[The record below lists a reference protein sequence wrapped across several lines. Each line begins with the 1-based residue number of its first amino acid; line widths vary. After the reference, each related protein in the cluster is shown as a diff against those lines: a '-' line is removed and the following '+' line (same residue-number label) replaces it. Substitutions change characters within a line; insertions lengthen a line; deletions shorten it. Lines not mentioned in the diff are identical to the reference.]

1 MMEFFLSPTFWKT
14 VLASTTPVML
24 ATLAA
29 NMMTKSGIFNL
40 AIEGT
45 MLICALTGVIASTFT
60 QNLWIGCLTAVA
72 MGVIISFIFGYFALV
87 MKGAMNA
94 CGVAVNLIATGGTV
108 FVLVMLTGSK
118 ANSSALKSLTFP
130 VVNIPVL
137 KDIPVLG
144 TIFSGQNLVTYIAW
158 AIVAVTA
165 WMLYKTKLGI
175 NIRAVGENPAAAKA
189 AGLSVLK
196 HQFAA
201 LAICGISCAFG
212 GMYLSMGALKS
223 FTTGMV
229 AGRGYMSLAMD
240 AMSQGNPIVGC
251 LSSLLYGFS
260 DTITVYLQLYSKIDL
275 KLIEAFPY
283 LFIIVVL
290 VIIQSIRKMVARRK
304 EKLASLEQLHSQQ
317 AA

>member
-1 MMEFFLSPTFWKT
+1 MMAFFASPTFWRT

-45 MLICALTGVIASTFT
+45 MLICALTGVVVSAFT
-60 QNLWIGCLTAVA
+60 QNLWIGCIVAVL
-72 MGVIISFIFGYFALV
+72 MGVAVSFVFGYFALV

-94 CGVAVNLIATGGTV
+94 CGVALNLVASGGTV

-130 VVNIPVL
+130 VVGIPVL
-137 KDIPVLG
+137 KDIPILG
-144 TIFSGQNLVTYIAW
+144 TIFFEQNLVTYIGW
-158 AIVAVTA
+158 VIVAATS

-175 NIRAVGENPAAAKA
+175 HIRAVGENPAAAKA
-189 AGLSVLK
+189 AGLNVIL
-196 HQFAA
+196 HQFVA
-201 LAICGISCAFG
+201 LAICGVACSFG

-240 AMSQGNPIVGC
+240 AMSQGNPVVGC

-275 KLIEAFPY
+275 KLIDAFPY

-290 VIIQSIRKMVARRK
+290 VIIQAIRRMTAKKK
-304 EKLASLEQLHSQQ
+304 ERLASMQQ

>member
-1 MMEFFLSPTFWKT
+1 MMQFFLSPTFWKT

-45 MLICALTGVIASTFT
+45 MLICALTGVVVSAFT
-60 QNLWIGCLTAVA
+60 QNLWVGCIVAVV
-72 MGVIISFIFGYFALV
+72 MGIAVSFIFGYFALI

-94 CGVAVNLIATGGTV
+94 CGVALNLVASGGTV

-118 ANSSALKSLTFP
+118 ANSSALRSLTFP
-130 VVNIPVL
+130 VVDIPIL

-144 TIFSGQNLVTYIAW
+144 TIFSGQNMVTYIGW
-158 AIVAVTA
+158 VIVILTS

-189 AGLSVLK
+189 AGLNVIFY
-196 HQFAA
+196 QFVA
-201 LAICGISCAFG
+201 LAICGVACSFG

-275 KLIEAFPY
+275 KLIDAFPY

-290 VIIQSIRKMVARRK
+290 IIIQTIRKTIAHRK
-304 EKLASLEQLHSQQ
+304 EKLASLQQ
-317 AA
+317 AS

>member
-1 MMEFFLSPTFWKT
+1 MMQFFLSPTFWKT

-45 MLICALTGVIASTFT
+45 MLICALTGVVVSAFT
-60 QNLWIGCLTAVA
+60 QNLWVGCIVAVA
-72 MGVIISFIFGYFALV
+72 MGIAVSFIFGYFALI

-94 CGVAVNLIATGGTV
+94 CGVALNLVASGGTV

-118 ANSSALKSLTFP
+118 ANSSALRSLTFP
-130 VVNIPVL
+130 VVDIPIL

-144 TIFSGQNLVTYIAW
+144 TIFSGQNMVTYIGW
-158 AIVAVTA
+158 VIVILTS

-189 AGLSVLK
+189 AGLNVIFY
-196 HQFAA
+196 QFVA
-201 LAICGISCAFG
+201 LAICGVACSFG

-275 KLIEAFPY
+275 KLIDAFPY

-290 VIIQSIRKMVARRK
+290 IIIQTIRKTIAHRK
-304 EKLASLEQLHSQQ
+304 EKLASLQQ
-317 AA
+317 AS

>member
-1 MMEFFLSPTFWKT
+1 MMAFFASPTFWRT

-45 MLICALTGVIASTFT
+45 MLICALTGVVVSAFT
-60 QNLWIGCLTAVA
+60 QNLWIGCIVAVL
-72 MGVIISFIFGYFALV
+72 MGVAVSFVFGYFALV

-94 CGVAVNLIATGGTV
+94 CGVALNLVASGGTV

-130 VVNIPVL
+130 VVGIPVL
-137 KDIPVLG
+137 KDIPILG
-144 TIFSGQNLVTYIAW
+144 TIFFEQNLVTYIGW
-158 AIVAVTA
+158 VIVAATS

-175 NIRAVGENPAAAKA
+175 HIRAVGENPAAAKA
-189 AGLSVLK
+189 AGLNVIL
-196 HQFAA
+196 HQFVA
-201 LAICGISCAFG
+201 LAICGVACSFG

-240 AMSQGNPIVGC
+240 AMSQGNPVVGC

-275 KLIEAFPY
+275 KLIDAFPY

-290 VIIQSIRKMVARRK
+290 VIIQAIRRMTAKKK
-304 EKLASLEQLHSQQ
+304 ERLASMQQ
-317 AA
+317 AV

>member
-1 MMEFFLSPTFWKT
+1 MMEIILSPMFWKT

-29 NMMTKSGIFNL
+29 NLMTKSGIFNL

-45 MLICALTGVIASTFT
+45 MLICALTGVVTSAFT
-60 QNLWIGCLTAVA
+60 QNLWIGCIAAVV
-72 MGVIISFIFGYFALV
+72 MGIFISFIFGYFALI

-94 CGVAVNLIATGGTV
+94 CGVAVNLIASGGTV

-118 ANSSALKSLTFP
+118 ANSSALHSLTFP
-130 VVNIPVL
+130 VVDIPL
-137 KDIPVLG
+137 IKEIPVLG
-144 TIFSGQNLVTYIAW
+144 TILSGQNMVTYIGW
-158 AIVAVTA
+158 ILVALTA
-165 WMLYKTKLGI
+165 WMLYKTKLGV
-175 NIRAVGENPAAAKA
+175 NIRAVGENPNAAKA
-189 AGLSVLK
+189 AGINVIW
-196 HQFAA
+196 HQFVA
-201 LAICGISCAFG
+201 LAICGVACSFG

-240 AMSQGNPIVGC
+240 AMSQGNPIIGC

-275 KLIEAFPY
+275 KLIEVFPY

-290 VIIQSIRKMVARRK
+290 VIIQAIKRMVEHRK
-304 EKLASLEQLHSQQ
+304 EKLASLSKE
-317 AA
+317 A

>member
-1 MMEFFLSPTFWKT
+1 MMNFFLSPAFWKT

-24 ATLAA
+24 ATLSA

-45 MLICALTGVIASTFT
+45 MLICALTGVVASAFT
-60 QNLWIGCLTAVA
+60 QNLWIGCLAAVV
-72 MGVIISFIFGYFALV
+72 MGVFVSFVFGYFALI

-94 CGVAVNLIATGGTV
+94 CGVAMNLVATGGTV
-108 FVLVMLTGSK
+108 FILVMLTGSK

-130 VVNIPVL
+130 VVEIPVI
-137 KDIPVLG
+137 KEIPVLG
-144 TIFSGQNLVTYIAW
+144 TILSGQNMVTYIGW
-158 AIVAVTA
+158 LIVALTA

-175 NIRAVGENPAAAKA
+175 NIRAVGENPSAAKA
-189 AGLSVLK
+189 AGISVLF

-201 LAICGISCAFG
+201 LAICGVACSFG
-212 GMYLSMGALKS
+212 GMYLSMGALSS

-283 LFIIVVL
+283 LFIIAVL
-290 VIIQSIRKMVARRK
+290 VVIQGIRRAVAHRK
-304 EKLASLEQLHSQQ
+304 EKLASLQQ
-317 AA
+317 AAS

>member
-45 MLICALTGVIASTFT
+45 MLICALTGVVVSAFT
-60 QNLWIGCLTAVA
+60 KNLWVGCIIAVL
-72 MGVIISFIFGYFALV
+72 MGIFISFVFGYFALI

-94 CGVAVNLIATGGTV
+94 CGVAVNLIASGGTV

-130 VVNIPVL
+130 NVNIPFIE
-137 KDIPVLG
+137 DIPVLG
-144 TIFSGQNLVTYIAW
+144 TILSGQNMVTYIGW
-158 AIVAVTA
+158 FIVALTS

-189 AGLSVLK
+189 AGINVLF
-196 HQFAA
+196 HQFVA
-201 LAICGISCAFG
+201 LAICGVSCAFG

-240 AMSQGNPIVGC
+240 AMSQGNPVIGC

-260 DTITVYLQLYSKIDL
+260 DTVTVYLQIYSKIDL

-290 VIIQSIRKMVARRK
+290 VIIQAIRKMIEHKK
-304 EKLASLEQLHSQQ
+304 EKLASLNQ

>member
-1 MMEFFLSPTFWKT
+1 MMAFFASPTFWRT

-45 MLICALTGVIASTFT
+45 MLICALTGVVVSAFT
-60 QNLWIGCLTAVA
+60 QNLWIGCIVAVL
-72 MGVIISFIFGYFALV
+72 MGVAVSFVFGYFALV

-94 CGVAVNLIATGGTV
+94 CGVALNLVASGGTV

-130 VVNIPVL
+130 VVGIPVL
-137 KDIPVLG
+137 KDIPILG
-144 TIFSGQNLVTYIAW
+144 TIFFEQNLVTYIGW
-158 AIVAVTA
+158 VIVAATS

-175 NIRAVGENPAAAKA
+175 HIRAVGENPAAAKA
-189 AGLSVLK
+189 AGLNVIL
-196 HQFAA
+196 HQFVA
-201 LAICGISCAFG
+201 LAICGVACSFG

-229 AGRGYMSLAMD
+229 AGRGYMSFAMD
-240 AMSQGNPIVGC
+240 AMSQGNPVVGC

-275 KLIEAFPY
+275 KLIDAFPY

-290 VIIQSIRKMVARRK
+290 VIIQAIRRMTAKKK
-304 EKLASLEQLHSQQ
+304 ERLASMQQ
-317 AA
+317 AV

>member
-1 MMEFFLSPTFWKT
+1 MMAFFASPTFWRT

-45 MLICALTGVIASTFT
+45 MLICALTGVVVSAFT
-60 QNLWIGCLTAVA
+60 QNLWIGCIVAVL
-72 MGVIISFIFGYFALV
+72 MGVAVSFVFGYFALV

-94 CGVAVNLIATGGTV
+94 CGVALNLVASGGTV

-130 VVNIPVL
+130 VVGIPVL
-137 KDIPVLG
+137 KDIPILG
-144 TIFSGQNLVTYIAW
+144 TIFFEQNLVTYIGW
-158 AIVAVTA
+158 VIVAATS

-175 NIRAVGENPAAAKA
+175 HIRAVGENPAAAKA
-189 AGLSVLK
+189 AGLNVIL
-196 HQFAA
+196 HQFVA
-201 LAICGISCAFG
+201 LAICGVACSFG

-240 AMSQGNPIVGC
+240 AMSQGNPVVGC

-275 KLIEAFPY
+275 KLIDAFPY
-283 LFIIVVL
+283 LFMIVVL
-290 VIIQSIRKMVARRK
+290 VIIQAIRRMTAKKK
-304 EKLASLEQLHSQQ
+304 ERLASMQQ
-317 AA
+317 AV

>member
-1 MMEFFLSPTFWKT
+1 MTEFFLSPTFWKT

-45 MLICALTGVIASTFT
+45 MLICALTGVVISAFT
-60 QNLWIGCLTAVA
+60 QNLWAGCLVAVL
-72 MGVIISFIFGYFALV
+72 MGVLVSFIFGYFALI

-94 CGVAVNLIATGGTV
+94 CGVAMNLIASGGTV

-130 VVNIPVL
+130 MVEIPFI
-137 KDIPVLG
+137 KDIPILG
-144 TIFSGQNLVTYIAW
+144 TIISGQNLVTYIGW
-158 AIVAVTA
+158 GIVALTA

-175 NIRAVGENPAAAKA
+175 NIRAVGENPEAARA
-189 AGLSVLK
+189 AGINVIF
-196 HQFAA
+196 HQFVA

-212 GMYLSMGALKS
+212 GMYLSMGALRS

-240 AMSQGNPIVGC
+240 AMSQGNPVVGC

-283 LFIIVVL
+283 LFIIAVL
-290 VIIQSIRKMVARRK
+290 VVIQGIRKMIARKK
-304 EKLASLEQLHSQQ
+304 EKLASLSQ
-317 AA
+317 AAS

>member
-1 MMEFFLSPTFWKT
+1 MTEFFLSPTFWKT

-45 MLICALTGVIASTFT
+45 MLICALTGVVISAFT
-60 QNLWIGCLTAVA
+60 QNLWAGCLVAVL
-72 MGVIISFIFGYFALV
+72 MGVLVSFIFGYFALI

-94 CGVAVNLIATGGTV
+94 CGVAMNLIASGGTV

-130 VVNIPVL
+130 VVEIPFI
-137 KDIPVLG
+137 KDIPILG
-144 TIFSGQNLVTYIAW
+144 TIISGQNLVTYIGW
-158 AIVAVTA
+158 GIVALTA

-175 NIRAVGENPAAAKA
+175 NIRAVGENPEAARA
-189 AGLSVLK
+189 AGINVIF
-196 HQFAA
+196 HQFVA

-212 GMYLSMGALKS
+212 GMYLSMGALRS

-240 AMSQGNPIVGC
+240 AMSQGNPVVGC

-275 KLIEAFPY
+275 KLIEAFPN
-283 LFIIVVL
+283 LFIIAVL
-290 VIIQSIRKMVARRK
+290 VVIQGIRKMIARKK
-304 EKLASLEQLHSQQ
+304 EKLASLSQ
-317 AA
+317 AAS

>member
-1 MMEFFLSPTFWKT
+1 
-14 VLASTTPVML
+14 
-24 ATLAA
+24 
-29 NMMTKSGIFNL
+29 
-40 AIEGT
+40 
-45 MLICALTGVIASTFT
+45 
-60 QNLWIGCLTAVA
+60 

-189 AGLSVLK
+189 RGTERVKAPVRSPCHLRRILRIWRHVPF
-196 HQFAA
+196 H
-201 LAICGISCAFG
+201 
-212 GMYLSMGALKS
+212 
-223 FTTGMV
+223 
-229 AGRGYMSLAMD
+229 GR
-240 AMSQGNPIVGC
+240 P
-251 LSSLLYGFS
+251 
-260 DTITVYLQLYSKIDL
+260 
-275 KLIEAFPY
+275 
-283 LFIIVVL
+283 
-290 VIIQSIRKMVARRK
+290 
-304 EKLASLEQLHSQQ
+304 
-317 AA
+317 

>member
-1 MMEFFLSPTFWKT
+1 
-14 VLASTTPVML
+14 ML

-45 MLICALTGVIASTFT
+45 MLICALTGVVVSAFT
-60 QNLWIGCLTAVA
+60 QNLWVGCLVAVL
-72 MGVIISFIFGYFALV
+72 MGVFVSFVFGYFALI

-94 CGVAVNLIATGGTV
+94 CGVAMNLIATGGTV

-130 VVNIPVL
+130 VVEIPLIKSIPV
-137 KDIPVLG
+137 IG
-144 TIFSGQNLVTYIAW
+144 TIFSGQNMVTYIAW
-158 AIVAVTA
+158 IIVALTS

-189 AGLSVLK
+189 AGINVIY
-196 HQFAA
+196 HQFVA

-212 GMYLSMGALKS
+212 GMYLSMGALRS

-283 LFIIVVL
+283 LFIIAVL
-290 VIIQSIRKMVARRK
+290 VVIQGIRKMITRRK
-304 EKLASLEQLHSQQ
+304 EKLASLSQ
-317 AA
+317 AAS

>member
-1 MMEFFLSPTFWKT
+1 MMQFFISPTFWKT

-45 MLICALTGVIASTFT
+45 MLICALTGVVASAFT
-60 QNLWIGCLTAVA
+60 QNLWVGCITAVL
-72 MGVIISFIFGYFALV
+72 MGVAISFVFGYFALI

-94 CGVAVNLIATGGTV
+94 CGVALNLVATGGTV

-137 KDIPVLG
+137 QNIPVIG
-144 TIFSGQNLVTYIAW
+144 TILSGHNLVTYIAW
-158 AIVAVTA
+158 VIVAVTS

-189 AGLSVLK
+189 AGLNVIF
-196 HQFAA
+196 HQFVA
-201 LAICGISCAFG
+201 LAICGGACSFG

-240 AMSQGNPIVGC
+240 AMSQGNPVIGC

-275 KLIEAFPY
+275 KLIDAFPY

-290 VIIQSIRKMVARRK
+290 VIIQAIRTMTARRK
-304 EKLASLEQLHSQQ
+304 EKLASMQQ

>member
-1 MMEFFLSPTFWKT
+1 MMAFFASPTFWRT

-45 MLICALTGVIASTFT
+45 MLICALTGVVVSAFT
-60 QNLWIGCLTAVA
+60 QNLWIGCIVAVL
-72 MGVIISFIFGYFALV
+72 MGVAVSFVFGYFALV

-94 CGVAVNLIATGGTV
+94 CGVALNLVASGGTV

-130 VVNIPVL
+130 VVGIPVL
-137 KDIPVLG
+137 KDIPILG
-144 TIFSGQNLVTYIAW
+144 TIFFEQNLVTYIGW
-158 AIVAVTA
+158 VIVAATS

-175 NIRAVGENPAAAKA
+175 HIRAVGENPAASKA
-189 AGLSVLK
+189 AGLNVIL
-196 HQFAA
+196 HQFVA
-201 LAICGISCAFG
+201 LAICGVACSFG

-240 AMSQGNPIVGC
+240 AMSQGNPVVGC

-275 KLIEAFPY
+275 KLIDAFPY

-290 VIIQSIRKMVARRK
+290 VIIQAIRRMTAKKK
-304 EKLASLEQLHSQQ
+304 ERLASMQQ

>member
-1 MMEFFLSPTFWKT
+1 MMAFFASPTFWRT

-24 ATLAA
+24 ATLVA
-29 NMMTKSGIFNL
+29 NMMTKSGIFNM

-45 MLICALTGVIASTFT
+45 MLICALTGVVVSAFT
-60 QNLWIGCLTAVA
+60 QNLWIGCIVAVL
-72 MGVIISFIFGYFALV
+72 MGVAVSFVFGYFALV

-94 CGVAVNLIATGGTV
+94 CGVALNLVASGGTV

-118 ANSSALKSLTFP
+118 ANSSALKSLTLP
-130 VVNIPVL
+130 VGGIPVL
-137 KDIPVLG
+137 KDIPILG
-144 TIFSGQNLVTYIAW
+144 TIFFEQNLVTYIGW
-158 AIVAVTA
+158 VIVAATS

-175 NIRAVGENPAAAKA
+175 HIRAVGENPAAAKA
-189 AGLSVLK
+189 AGLNVIL
-196 HQFAA
+196 HQFVA
-201 LAICGISCAFG
+201 LAICGVACSFG

-240 AMSQGNPIVGC
+240 AMSQGNPVVGC

-275 KLIEAFPY
+275 KLIDAFPY

-290 VIIQSIRKMVARRK
+290 VIIQAIRRMTAKKK
-304 EKLASLEQLHSQQ
+304 ERLASMQQ
-317 AA
+317 AV

>member
-45 MLICALTGVIASTFT
+45 MLICALTGVIASAFT
-60 QNLWIGCLTAVA
+60 QNLWIGCLTAVV
-72 MGVIISFIFGYFALV
+72 MGVVISFIFGYFALV

-137 KDIPVLG
+137 KDI
-144 TIFSGQNLVTYIAW
+144 
-158 AIVAVTA
+158 VAVTA
-165 WMLYKTKLGI
+165 WMLYKTKMGI

-201 LAICGISCAFG
+201 LAICGVSCAFG

-304 EKLASLEQLHSQQ
+304 EKLASLEQLRSQQ

>member
-1 MMEFFLSPTFWKT
+1 
-14 VLASTTPVML
+14 
-24 ATLAA
+24 
-29 NMMTKSGIFNL
+29 
-40 AIEGT
+40 
-45 MLICALTGVIASTFT
+45 MLICALTGVVVSAFT
-60 QNLWIGCLTAVA
+60 KNLWVGCIVSVL
-72 MGVIISFIFGYFALV
+72 MGIFISFVFGYFALI

-94 CGVAVNLIATGGTV
+94 CGVAVNLIASGGTV

-130 VVNIPVL
+130 NVNIPFIE
-137 KDIPVLG
+137 DIPVLG
-144 TIFSGQNLVTYIAW
+144 TIISGQNMVTYIGW
-158 AIVAVTA
+158 FIVALTA

-175 NIRAVGENPAAAKA
+175 NIRAVGENPSAAKA
-189 AGLSVLK
+189 AGINVLF
-196 HQFAA
+196 HQFVA
-201 LAICGISCAFG
+201 LAICGVSCAFG

-240 AMSQGNPIVGC
+240 AMSQGNPIIGC

-290 VIIQSIRKMVARRK
+290 VIIQAIRKMVERKK
-304 EKLASLEQLHSQQ
+304 EKLASLSQ

>member
-1 MMEFFLSPTFWKT
+1 MMDFFLSPAFWKT
-14 VLASTTPVML
+14 DLASTTPVML
-24 ATLAA
+24 ATLSA

-45 MLICALTGVIASTFT
+45 MLICALTGVVASAFT
-60 QNLWIGCLTAVA
+60 QNLWIGCLAAVV
-72 MGVIISFIFGYFALV
+72 MGVFVSFVFGYFALI

-94 CGVAVNLIATGGTV
+94 CGVAMNLAATGGTV
-108 FVLVMLTGSK
+108 FILVMLTGSK

-130 VVNIPVL
+130 VVEIPVI
-137 KDIPVLG
+137 KEIPVLG
-144 TIFSGQNLVTYIAW
+144 TILSGQNMVTYIGW
-158 AIVAVTA
+158 LIVALTA

-175 NIRAVGENPAAAKA
+175 NIRAVGENPSAAKA
-189 AGLSVLK
+189 AGISVLF

-201 LAICGISCAFG
+201 LAICGIACSFG
-212 GMYLSMGALKS
+212 GMYLSMGALSS

-283 LFIIVVL
+283 LFIIAVL
-290 VIIQSIRKMVARRK
+290 VVIQGIRRGIAHRK
-304 EKLASLEQLHSQQ
+304 EKLASLQQ
-317 AA
+317 AAS

>member
-1 MMEFFLSPTFWKT
+1 MMAFFASPTFWRT

-45 MLICALTGVIASTFT
+45 MLICALTGVVVSAFT
-60 QNLWIGCLTAVA
+60 QNLWIGCNVAVL
-72 MGVIISFIFGYFALV
+72 MGVAVSFVFGYFALV

-94 CGVAVNLIATGGTV
+94 CGVALNLVASGGTV

-130 VVNIPVL
+130 VVGIPVL
-137 KDIPVLG
+137 KDIPILG
-144 TIFSGQNLVTYIAW
+144 TIFFEQNLVTYIGW
-158 AIVAVTA
+158 VIVAATS

-175 NIRAVGENPAAAKA
+175 HIRAVGENPAAAKA
-189 AGLSVLK
+189 AGLNVIL
-196 HQFAA
+196 HQFVA
-201 LAICGISCAFG
+201 LAICGVACSFG

-240 AMSQGNPIVGC
+240 AMSQGNPVVGC

-275 KLIEAFPY
+275 KLIDAFPY

-290 VIIQSIRKMVARRK
+290 VIIQAIRRMTAKKK
-304 EKLASLEQLHSQQ
+304 ERLASMQQ
-317 AA
+317 AV

>member
-1 MMEFFLSPTFWKT
+1 MMAFFASPTFWRT

-45 MLICALTGVIASTFT
+45 MLICALTGVVASAFT
-60 QNLWIGCLTAVA
+60 QNLWIACIVAVL
-72 MGVIISFIFGYFALV
+72 MGVAVSFVFGYFALV

-94 CGVAVNLIATGGTV
+94 CGVALNLVASGGTV

-130 VVNIPVL
+130 VVGIPVL
-137 KDIPVLG
+137 KDIPILG
-144 TIFSGQNLVTYIAW
+144 TIFFEQNLVTYIGW
-158 AIVAVTA
+158 VIVAATS

-175 NIRAVGENPAAAKA
+175 HIRAVGENPAAAKA
-189 AGLSVLK
+189 AGLNVIL
-196 HQFAA
+196 HQFVA
-201 LAICGISCAFG
+201 LAICGVACSFG

-240 AMSQGNPIVGC
+240 AMSQGNPVVGC

-275 KLIEAFPY
+275 KLIDAFPY

-290 VIIQSIRKMVARRK
+290 VIIQAIRRMTAKKK
-304 EKLASLEQLHSQQ
+304 ERLASMQQ
-317 AA
+317 AV

>member
-1 MMEFFLSPTFWKT
+1 MMAFFASPTFWRT

-45 MLICALTGVIASTFT
+45 MLICALTGVVVSAFT
-60 QNLWIGCLTAVA
+60 QNLWIGCIVAVL
-72 MGVIISFIFGYFALV
+72 MGVAVSFVFGYFALV

-94 CGVAVNLIATGGTV
+94 CGVALNLVASGGTV

-130 VVNIPVL
+130 VVGIPVL
-137 KDIPVLG
+137 KDIPILG
-144 TIFSGQNLVTYIAW
+144 TIFFEQNLVTYIGW
-158 AIVAVTA
+158 VIVAATS

-175 NIRAVGENPAAAKA
+175 HIRAVGENPAAAKA
-189 AGLSVLK
+189 AGLNVIL
-196 HQFAA
+196 HQFVA
-201 LAICGISCAFG
+201 LAICGVACSFG

-240 AMSQGNPIVGC
+240 AMSQGNPVVGC

-275 KLIEAFPY
+275 KLIDALPY

-290 VIIQSIRKMVARRK
+290 VIIQAIRRMTAKKK
-304 EKLASLEQLHSQQ
+304 ERLASMQQ
-317 AA
+317 AV

>member
-1 MMEFFLSPTFWKT
+1 MMAFFASPTFWRT

-45 MLICALTGVIASTFT
+45 MLICALTGVVVSAFT
-60 QNLWIGCLTAVA
+60 QNLWIGCIVAVL
-72 MGVIISFIFGYFALV
+72 MGVAVSFVFGYFALV

-94 CGVAVNLIATGGTV
+94 CGVALNLVASGGTV

-130 VVNIPVL
+130 VVGIPVL
-137 KDIPVLG
+137 KDIPILG
-144 TIFSGQNLVTYIAW
+144 TIFFEQNLVTYIGW
-158 AIVAVTA
+158 VIVAATS

-175 NIRAVGENPAAAKA
+175 HIRAVGENPAAAKA
-189 AGLSVLK
+189 AGLNVIL
-196 HQFAA
+196 HQFVA
-201 LAICGISCAFG
+201 LAICGVACSFG

-240 AMSQGNPIVGC
+240 AMSQGDPVVGC

-275 KLIEAFPY
+275 KLIDAFPY

-290 VIIQSIRKMVARRK
+290 VIIQAIRRMTAKKK
-304 EKLASLEQLHSQQ
+304 ERLASMQQ
-317 AA
+317 AV

>member
-1 MMEFFLSPTFWKT
+1 MMAFFASPTFWRT

-45 MLICALTGVIASTFT
+45 MLICALTGVVVSAFT
-60 QNLWIGCLTAVA
+60 QNLWIGCIVAVL
-72 MGVIISFIFGYFALV
+72 MGVAVSFVFGYFALAL
-87 MKGAMNA
+87 KGAMNA
-94 CGVAVNLIATGGTV
+94 CGVALNLVASGGTV

-130 VVNIPVL
+130 VVGIPVL
-137 KDIPVLG
+137 KDIPILG
-144 TIFSGQNLVTYIAW
+144 TIFFEQNLVTYIGW
-158 AIVAVTA
+158 VIVAATS

-175 NIRAVGENPAAAKA
+175 HIRAVGENPAAAKA
-189 AGLSVLK
+189 AGLNVIL
-196 HQFAA
+196 HQFVA
-201 LAICGISCAFG
+201 LAICGVACSFG

-240 AMSQGNPIVGC
+240 AMSQGNPVVGC

-275 KLIEAFPY
+275 KLIDAFPY

-290 VIIQSIRKMVARRK
+290 VIIQAIRRMTAKKK
-304 EKLASLEQLHSQQ
+304 ERLASMQQ
-317 AA
+317 AV

>member
-1 MMEFFLSPTFWKT
+1 MMAFFASPTFWRT

-45 MLICALTGVIASTFT
+45 MLICALTGVVVSAFT
-60 QNLWIGCLTAVA
+60 QNLWIGCIVAVL
-72 MGVIISFIFGYFALV
+72 MGVAVSFVFGYFALV

-94 CGVAVNLIATGGTV
+94 CGVALNLVASGGTV

-130 VVNIPVL
+130 VVGIPVL
-137 KDIPVLG
+137 KDIPILG
-144 TIFSGQNLVTYIAW
+144 TIFFEQNLVTYIGW
-158 AIVAVTA
+158 VIVAATS

-175 NIRAVGENPAAAKA
+175 HIRAVGENPAAAKA
-189 AGLSVLK
+189 AGLNVIL
-196 HQFAA
+196 HQFVA
-201 LAICGISCAFG
+201 LAICGVACSFG

-240 AMSQGNPIVGC
+240 AMSQGNPVVGC

-275 KLIEAFPY
+275 KLIDAFPY
-283 LFIIVVL
+283 LFIILVL
-290 VIIQSIRKMVARRK
+290 VIIQAIRRMTAKKK
-304 EKLASLEQLHSQQ
+304 ERLASMQQ
-317 AA
+317 AV

>member
-1 MMEFFLSPTFWKT
+1 MTEFFISPEFWKT

-45 MLICALTGVIASTFT
+45 MLICALSGVVVSAFT
-60 QNLWIGCLTAVA
+60 QNLWIGCLAT
-72 MGVIISFIFGYFALV
+72 VIIGIFVSFIFGYFALV

-94 CGVAVNLIATGGTV
+94 CGVAINLIASGGTV

-130 VVNIPVL
+130 NVEIPIIKEIPVA
-137 KDIPVLG
+137 G
-144 TIFSGQNLVTYIAW
+144 TILSGQNMVTYLAW
-158 AIVAVTA
+158 LIVALTA
-165 WMLYKTKLGI
+165 WMLYKTKLGTQ
-175 NIRAVGENPAAAKA
+175 IRAVGENPDAAKA
-189 AGLSVLK
+189 AGLNVIQ
-196 HQFAA
+196 HQFTA
-201 LAICGISCAFG
+201 LAICGVSCAFG

-240 AMSQGNPIVGC
+240 AMSQGNPVIGC

-283 LFIIVVL
+283 LFIIGVL
-290 VIIQSIRKMVARRK
+290 IVIQSARKIVARKK
-304 EKLASLEQLHSQQ
+304 EKRAGMCQ

>member
-1 MMEFFLSPTFWKT
+1 MTEYFLSPTFWKT

-45 MLICALTGVIASTFT
+45 MLICALTGVVASAFT
-60 QNLWIGCLTAVA
+60 QNLWAGCLVAVL
-72 MGVIISFIFGYFALV
+72 MGVLVSFIFGYFALI

-94 CGVAVNLIATGGTV
+94 CGVAMNLIASGGTV

-130 VVNIPVL
+130 VVEIPFI
-137 KDIPVLG
+137 KDIPILG
-144 TIFSGQNLVTYIAW
+144 TIISGQNLVTYIGW
-158 AIVAVTA
+158 GIVALTA

-175 NIRAVGENPAAAKA
+175 NIRAVGENPEAARA
-189 AGLSVLK
+189 AGINVIF
-196 HQFAA
+196 HQFVA

-212 GMYLSMGALKS
+212 GMYLSMGALRS

-240 AMSQGNPIVGC
+240 AMSQGNPVVGC

-283 LFIIVVL
+283 LFIIAVL
-290 VIIQSIRKMVARRK
+290 VVIQGIRKMIARKK
-304 EKLASLEQLHSQQ
+304 EKLASLSQ
-317 AA
+317 AAS

>member
-1 MMEFFLSPTFWKT
+1 MMAFFASPTFWRT

-45 MLICALTGVIASTFT
+45 MLICALTGVVVSAFT
-60 QNLWIGCLTAVA
+60 QNLWTGCIVAVL
-72 MGVIISFIFGYFALV
+72 MGVAVSFVFGYFALV

-94 CGVAVNLIATGGTV
+94 CGVALNLVASGGTV

-130 VVNIPVL
+130 VVGIPVL
-137 KDIPVLG
+137 KDIPILG
-144 TIFSGQNLVTYIAW
+144 TIFFEQNLVTYIGW
-158 AIVAVTA
+158 VIVAATS

-175 NIRAVGENPAAAKA
+175 HIRAVGENPAAAKA
-189 AGLSVLK
+189 AGLNVIL
-196 HQFAA
+196 HQFVA
-201 LAICGISCAFG
+201 LAICGVACSFG

-240 AMSQGNPIVGC
+240 AMSQGNPVVGC

-275 KLIEAFPY
+275 KLIDAFPY

-290 VIIQSIRKMVARRK
+290 VIIQAIRRMTAKKK
-304 EKLASLEQLHSQQ
+304 ERLASMQQ
-317 AA
+317 AV